1 MITVRLPAMLR
12 RPGMP
17 AEVKI
22 ITPAGTIEALV
33 RELDTRYPG
42 LAGELDDSIFNFA
55 VNDALVLQRA
65 RQKTLHA
72 GDVVEVIP
80 MISGSMDRD
89 RTNPAL
95 GRNLESDGVLPCTRR
110 SIRGLR
116 HAVAVGRVRGHVE
129 TA

>member
-1 MITVRLPAMLR
+1 MITVRLPSMLR

-17 AEVKI
+17 AEI
-22 ITPAGTIEALV
+22 RIESPAPTIETVVYAL
-33 RELDTRYPG
+33 DARYPG

-80 MISGSMDRD
+80 MISGGAAKGSQ
-89 RTNPAL
+89 P
-95 GRNLESDGVLPCTRR
+95 
-110 SIRGLR
+110 
-116 HAVAVGRVRGHVE
+116 
-129 TA
+129 